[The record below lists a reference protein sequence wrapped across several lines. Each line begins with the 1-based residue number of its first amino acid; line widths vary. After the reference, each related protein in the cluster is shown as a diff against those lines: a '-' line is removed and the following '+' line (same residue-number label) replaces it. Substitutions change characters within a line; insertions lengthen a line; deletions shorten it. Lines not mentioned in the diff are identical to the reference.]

1 MLLSFLSYV
10 IKTLGK
16 LSLVTF
22 IVWLYKEITMGI
34 CQCCNQNLEN
44 KIVVIS
50 DGTSG
55 LGQETAMALA
65 KKGGW
70 IILGCR
76 DLARGNTNSFLSVT
90 YVDIFYFILKRF
102 RFIQRQ
108 KVSNYDNWNYTKSF

>member
-1 MLLSFLSYV
+1 MLLLFLSYV

-34 CQCCNQNLEN
+34 CQCYNQNLEN

-50 DGTSG
+50 EATSG

-76 DLARGNTNSFLSVT
+76 DLARGNINSFLLVT
-90 YVDIFYFILKRF
+90 HVCKCLTIPALVY
-102 RFIQRQ
+102 
-108 KVSNYDNWNYTKSF
+108 